1 MAMLGQIGTTAIQM
15 ALGAGNRNGLMPNAL
30 QITSQPTSMER
41 VERRTGRFR
50 RTHAA
55 VLVST

>member
-1 MAMLGQIGTTAIQM
+1 LGQIGTTAIQM

-30 QITSQPTSMER
+30 QITSQPTSKER

-55 VLVST
+55 ILVIT